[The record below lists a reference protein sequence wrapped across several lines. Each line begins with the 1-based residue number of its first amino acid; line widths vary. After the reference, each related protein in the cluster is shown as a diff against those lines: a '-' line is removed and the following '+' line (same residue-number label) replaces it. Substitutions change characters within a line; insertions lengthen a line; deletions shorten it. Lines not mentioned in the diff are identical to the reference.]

1 MARRPLRSISFPIT
15 LASVSVPASIAMLIG
30 WSVLFY
36 RRMSES
42 PNVRQELW
50 LLIGGVVSL
59 VLITAVLV
67 MFSILLVRQILEG
80 RRQTSF
86 IDSVT
91 HELKSP
97 LASIRLCLETL
108 ARPELSGD
116 QRGQLQSMM
125 LADVER
131 LSTFIDDVLDANRLE
146 HGIGAH
152 DLVEVRVDEVLTHS
166 REVIAGRHHIP
177 ADRIQLEVQDGLVLC
192 TDRTALETVM
202 KNLMDNAV
210 KYSEPPAM
218 VHVRAAGDEARV
230 TIEVQDAG
238 IGIAKRDLKRIFE
251 RFYRV
256 PDEAVR
262 ARRGTGLGLFVV
274 AATVRSLGGTVAAR
288 SAGTGKGTSIFVH
301 LPTRDRRADR
311 VRAA

>member
-15 LASVSVPASIAMLIG
+15 LASVTVPASIAMLFG
-30 WSVLFY
+30 WTVLFY

-42 PNVRQELW
+42 SDVRGELW
-50 LLIGGVVSL
+50 LLIGGAVSL
-59 VLITAVLV
+59 VLITSVLV
-67 MFSILLVRQILEG
+67 MFSILLVREILEG

-108 ARPELSGD
+108 ARPELSER
-116 QRGQLQSMM
+116 QRGDLQSMM

-131 LSTFIDDVLDANRLE
+131 LSTFIDDVLEANRLE
-146 HGIGAH
+146 HGTGAH
-152 DLVEVRVDEVLTHS
+152 ELVEVRLEEVLAHS
-166 REVIAGRHHIP
+166 RELIRMRHHLP
-177 ADRIQLEVQDGLVLC
+177 EERIHLEIQGELRLH
-192 TDRTALETVM
+192 TDRTALETVV
-202 KNLMDNAV
+202 KNLLDNAV
-210 KYSEPPAM
+210 KYSEPPALI
-218 VHVRAAGDEARV
+218 HLRASSDGETI

-274 AATVRSLGGTVAAR
+274 AATVRGLGGTVEAR
-288 SAGTGKGTSIFVH
+288 SAGMGRGTSIFVR
-301 LPTRDRRADR
+301 LPARMRGAERA
-311 VRAA
+311 RAA